1 MYYSDRTFVRLTGL
15 IIGYEGEKR
24 KRTME
29 CEGGHDLCWG
39 IIYVQQLLFGGGYMD
54 QAWTFRRGS
63 WATITSPI
71 AFVDDN
77 GDQLLQLEGYSEDT
91 LWLGLE
97 GGFQVE
103 VYTRMK
109 DDHKA
114 PMPYLVIVY
123 LGGENRDY
131 VFAED
136 LPSLLQLLN
145 SVAPII
151 QCSTE
156 DIEAE
161 EDEDDFG
168 GNGSGDE

>member
-1 MYYSDRTFVRLTGL
+1 
-15 IIGYEGEKR
+15 
-24 KRTME
+24 
-29 CEGGHDLCWG
+29 
-39 IIYVQQLLFGGGYMD
+39 MD

-71 AFVDDN
+71 AFVDNN
-77 GDQLLQLEGYSEDT
+77 GDQLLELEGYDEET

-103 VYTRMK
+103 VYTRLK
-109 DDHKA
+109 DSNKA
-114 PMPYLVIVY
+114 PMPYLVIIY
-123 LGGENRDY
+123 LGGDNRDY

-145 SVAPII
+145 DVAPII

-161 EDEDDFG
+161 DDDDFE
-168 GNGSGDE
+168 GNGSDDE

>member
-1 MYYSDRTFVRLTGL
+1 
-15 IIGYEGEKR
+15 
-24 KRTME
+24 
-29 CEGGHDLCWG
+29 
-39 IIYVQQLLFGGGYMD
+39 MD
-54 QAWTFRRGS
+54 QAWTYRRGS
-63 WATITSPI
+63 WSTITSPI
-71 AFVDDN
+71 AFTDSD
-77 GDQLLQLEGYSEDT
+77 GDQLQELEGYSEDT

-103 VYTRMK
+103 VYTCLR
-109 DDHKA
+109 DNSKA
-114 PMPYLVIVY
+114 PMPYLVIIY
-123 LGGENRDY
+123 LGGDNRDY

-145 SVAPII
+145 SMAPII

-168 GNGSGDE
+168 GNGSDDE